1 MTDNPSVST
10 APRRNVQGS
19 VLSVA
24 HAGIAGFVWLARQV
38 IYGMAAAS
46 LVFGF
51 LFVLFCFGSALPMFS
66 RNVIFHPGMVM
77 WLKAGFVLIVAIYLL
92 WALISVMFLF
102 MERMAEHYPILGKIG
117 VGLMF
122 LLVAGVVTGMV
133 YSGWKAKPVK
143 VLLPPLPPSILPMP
157 ADRVLLH
164 MHIATPH
171 MKKLPARTSAAIPPP
186 WALWTTTNIVGTA
199 TVKSLG
205 QGRYEIQMIQPP
217 RVSRHQG

>member
-1 MTDNPSVST
+1 MTDNPSAPI
-10 APRRNVQGS
+10 APRRNVQWS

-38 IYGMAAAS
+38 IYGMTAAS

-51 LFVLFCFGSALPMFS
+51 SFVLLCFGAALPLFS

-92 WALISVMFLF
+92 WALISVMILL

-122 LLVAGVVTGMV
+122 LLVAGMVTGMV
-133 YSGWKAKPVK
+133 YSGWKAKPAK
-143 VLLPPLPPSILPMP
+143 ALLPPPPPSIRPMP

-164 MHIATPH
+164 MHSATKVPTR
-171 MKKLPARTSAAIPPP
+171 ASAALPHPPSWMPP
-186 WALWTTTNIVGTA
+186 WTTINIVGTA